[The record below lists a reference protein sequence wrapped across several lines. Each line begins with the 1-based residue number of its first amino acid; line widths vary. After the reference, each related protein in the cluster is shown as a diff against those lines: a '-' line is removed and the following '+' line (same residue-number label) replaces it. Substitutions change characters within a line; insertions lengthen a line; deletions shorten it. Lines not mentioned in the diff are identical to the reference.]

1 MPAVAQADNQKP
13 TDLTSHGSM
22 SISPVTATAKVLIPP
37 RRSNAIPVAA
47 MATTPIAAALTTE
60 ASARHTTTNTTTPAT
75 GIILSPR
82 RFRPHH
88 APIHH
93 SRAVVEARLAPDT
106 AMR

>member
-1 MPAVAQADNQKP
+1 MPAVAQADSQKP
-13 TDLTSHGSM
+13 TDLTNHGSI
-22 SISPVTATAKVLIPP
+22 SISPVTATAKVRIPP
-37 RRSNAIPVAA
+37 RRSNATPVAA

-60 ASARHTTTNTTTPAT
+60 ASARHTTTNTTTPA
-75 GIILSPR
+75 IDVALNPR

-93 SRAVVEARLAPDT
+93 NRAVVEARLAPDT